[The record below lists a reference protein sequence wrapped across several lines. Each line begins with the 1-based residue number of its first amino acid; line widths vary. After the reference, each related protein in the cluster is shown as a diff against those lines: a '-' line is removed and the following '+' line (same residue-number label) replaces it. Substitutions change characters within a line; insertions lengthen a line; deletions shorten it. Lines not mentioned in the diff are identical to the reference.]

1 MLLRCRP
8 DASPE
13 LIPVSTSSATSSP
26 AADSKHHMMEPSLPY
41 ELLALEAALSA
52 HTRAL
57 EAETAELESQAKP
70 SLEHLLQSVRP
81 CLALLWMSLP
91 LRC

>member
-1 MLLRCRP
+1 M
-8 DASPE
+8 
-13 LIPVSTSSATSSP
+13 
-26 AADSKHHMMEPSLPY
+26 DSRLPY

-81 CLALLWMSLP
+81 YLALRIENLA
-91 LRC
+91 RHC

>member
-8 DASPE
+8 DASPK
-13 LIPVSTSSATSSP
+13 LTPGRTSSATSSP
-26 AADSKHHMMEPSLPY
+26 AADSKLHMMDSSLPY

-81 CLALLWMSLP
+81 YLALLSVNLA
-91 LRC
+91 RHC